1 MSGSTG
7 GGYGGGGYGG
17 GYGGQ
22 QSYGQPSY
30 GGGYGGGYGASTYG
44 MQSMGQPSYGGNMYG
59 QSYSQYNPQSYG
71 QRYGQ
76 QGYGQS
82 VPSYGQT
89 NSNGMWYNPPQQ
101 PGRQPPRM
109 YDSPAN
115 PANPAPETAPGG
127 PASTG
132 GFGPVIESTNNTGG
146 DFGGTGSFVPAPDI
160 FTTGRGG
167 LSGLGG
173 NQYHKLPLIGGLG
186 GGSSMQLKADPNSGM
201 VYTQPGAMPLGSN
214 PGHGMV
220 YTQPGAM
227 PLGSN
232 PGQIPVQN
240 KIVPAEYGLNQSG
253 VAQNSGQSM
262 GGQTFGQSTPPIPQ
276 GSSGFTGAPGDYG
289 QSTLDPGSM
298 AGLLAILGGGGPMAG
313 NQSVAQ
319 QQQAYLNQYRNSYPQ
334 GVPRVSNYLTP
345 TTNYLTGTR

>member
-146 DFGGTGSFVPAPDI
+146 DFGG
-160 FTTGRGG
+160 
-167 LSGLGG
+167 
-173 NQYHKLPLIGGLG
+173 
-186 GGSSMQLKADPNSGM
+186 GSSMQWKADPNS
-201 VYTQPGAMPLGSN
+201 
-214 PGHGMV
+214 GMV